1 MSTQALYAAVVA
13 SQRRTRGEGSVSFD
27 PARQRWIG
35 RVWFDGK
42 RHQVSAKSKEECARK
57 LGGLIHGEPA
67 KRRADRKAT
76 VGRILAEWAESS
88 LPNRSLAP
96 ATRDAYSW
104 GVNAWSEVLGR
115 RAAANLGVEDVERA
129 LGRLQRQRG
138 LSKASLVKLR
148 SVLNQ
153 AMTWA
158 VRRGTIAKNPVDG
171 CELPVKTTAA
181 RDLHAFSQA
190 ELRKLLDAARAS
202 PRHAMYVL
210 MATVGLRPG
219 EAAGVCG
226 DAIDLATGVLIVRR
240 AVQLQAGRPTLTDH
254 LKTTSAYRTIALPPS
269 AVDALRRVSGLGS
282 SSDALLFPADDGG
295 PLWPST
301 VRAELADLGVN
312 VGIGKIRPNELRH
325 SASTLLADQL
335 PLEAVADILGHTST
349 KMLERHYRHR
359 PAVIATV
366 EVL

>member
-1 MSTQALYAAVVA
+1 MSTQTIYAAVVA

-27 PARQRWIG
+27 PTRQRWIG

-42 RHQVSAKSKEECARK
+42 RHQVSARSKEECARK
-57 LGGLIHGEPA
+57 LGALIHGEPA

-76 VGRILAEWAESS
+76 VGRILVEWAESS

-96 ATRDAYSW
+96 ATRDAYGW
-104 GVNAWSEVLGR
+104 AVDAWVEVLGR

-153 AMTWA
+153 AMGWA
-158 VRRGTIAKNPVDG
+158 VRRRTIVKNPVEG
-171 CELPVKTTAA
+171 CELPVETAG
-181 RDLHAFSQA
+181 RRELHAYTQA
-190 ELRKLLDAARAS
+190 ELRSLLDAARSS

-210 MATVGLRPG
+210 MATIGLRPG

-226 DAIDLATGVLIVRR
+226 DTVDLAAGALTVRR
-240 AVQLQAGRPTLTDH
+240 AVQLHAGRPTVTDH
-254 LKTTSAYRTIALPPS
+254 LKTTAAYRTIALPPS
-269 AVDALRRVSGLGS
+269 AIDALRKVPELNLQ
-282 SSDALLFPADDGG
+282 SDALLFPADDGG

-301 VRAELADLGVN
+301 VRAELVDFGVKA
-312 VGIGKIRPNELRH
+312 GIGKIRPNELRH

-335 PLEAVADILGHTST
+335 PLVAVADILGHTST